1 MYRISRIFETSCAA
15 IIKLA
20 GQVTDFDLSFWS
32 SFLKELEA
40 ESERWIVLDFCDV
53 SCVGRKSAEMLVQSL
68 PKNVLLLNCPVGIK
82 NMAESAGLRSHVL
95 EPPSAQPPCFVSPNA
110 LNISV
115 AGGVV

>member
-15 IIKLA
+15 IIKVA

-53 SCVGRKSAEMLVQSL
+53 SCVGRKSAEMLVQTL
-68 PKNVLLLNCPVGIK
+68 PQNVLLLNCPIGIK
-82 NMAESAGLRSHVL
+82 NMADSAGLRSQVL
-95 EPPSAQPPCFVSPNA
+95 EPPSAQAPCFLSPNA
-110 LNISV
+110 LNVSV